1 MNSFHWFRAFLIL
14 LGTCAAVVILSSPA
28 VAEKHGKHHKHT
40 CPSYTDIDANADNAV
55 TSEEFY
61 QFRAERMAARVA
73 EGGKMKNAKNAP
85 AFEDLDLDGDG
96 NLSADEF
103 AEHHSQCPMMKKQEA
118 TASE

>member
-1 MNSFHWFRAFLIL
+1 MNSFHWFRAFQIL

-28 VAEKHGKHHKHT
+28 VAEGHGKHHKHE
-40 CPSYTDIDANADNAV
+40 CPTYSDIDANADNAV

-61 QFRAERMAARVA
+61 QFRSERMAQRAA
-73 EGGKMKNAKNAP
+73 EGGKMKHAKNAP

-103 AEHHSQCPMMKKQEA
+103 AEHHSQCPMMKKKAA
-118 TASE
+118 TAAE